1 MVARG
6 VKRLKT
12 DTHPFVKIPPS
23 WDYPFFLDFPTR
35 CANEP
40 FSISC
45 NGFPFSD
52 HHFGPNLSIGP
63 KTEGVFM
70 GRGLKKGSNS
80 RTHTHTHYHRYH
92 ISSGRTS
99 TQDWL
104 LLLSEDDPI
113 QHTATLFN
121 QSLWQEGKH
130 THKCTWTAPHLCAHS
145 PGVLGHAITNIYLS
159 KETQL

>member
-80 RTHTHTHYHRYH
+80 RTHTPTHTCDELASERIHFPVHY
-92 ISSGRTS
+92 S
-99 TQDWL
+99 TDVCFNFFLMERLWYSIIRQKSKQRE
-104 LLLSEDDPI
+104 SEKCSPLHQNI
-113 QHTATLFN
+113 Q
-121 QSLWQEGKH
+121 K
-130 THKCTWTAPHLCAHS
+130 
-145 PGVLGHAITNIYLS
+145 
-159 KETQL
+159 